1 MIYADK
7 NTGVLVQ
14 GATGSQGKFHINL
27 MNEYAKEVTD
37 KISDAIYDDK
47 TISFAIL

>member
-14 GATGSQGKFHINL
+14 GATGSQGRFHINL
-27 MNEYAKEVTD
+27 MNEYAKAVGGRGVYECG
-37 KISDAIYDDK
+37 KGI
-47 TISFAIL
+47 